1 MFMTGCQFAVYKR
14 VLYFKKGRLAAT
26 EHKKGDASGKGV
38 IENNSATIA
47 IWGKKAFGRGRK
59 DQDEKCSG
67 AVSLQRENDTHQ
79 WKNRR
84 KKASYMK

>member
-38 IENNSATIA
+38 VENNSATIA
-47 IWGKKAFGRGRK
+47 I
-59 DQDEKCSG
+59 
-67 AVSLQRENDTHQ
+67 
-79 WKNRR
+79 
-84 KKASYMK
+84 